1 MRVSALERKLF
12 LASGLAFTVFLTGCF
27 ATKQEL
33 DPMKSDISVLEK
45 QFMEV
50 QRDYARAKVAA
61 DETGTSG
68 SGVNE
73 KLSSM
78 DKRIGVLEKRLDALD
93 ARLAEI
99 KQPQQTVAPEP
110 MAPEPVVVEPDQ
122 GMGMSGGKP
131 EAEPRAPEPTKGM
144 VAAEGK
150 FNEAKKSY
158 SAGDL
163 DKAEAGFKEFLST
176 YPKDRLADDAQ
187 FYLGEIYFDR
197 KEYSRALTEYEG
209 VVNGYPLADRVPDA
223 LYNAGVV
230 NNQLNDSAKARE
242 FFMRVM
248 DNYPYSEA
256 AKKAR
261 QSLDNLK

>member
-1 MRVSALERKLF
+1 MRVSAPKSKLF
-12 LASGLAFTVFLTGCF
+12 LVSGLALTVLLTGCF

-61 DETGTSG
+61 DDTRTSG
-68 SGVNE
+68 DGVSE
-73 KLSSM
+73 KFASIDS
-78 DKRIGVLEKRLDALD
+78 RIDALEKRLDVLD

-99 KQPQQTVAPEP
+99 KQPQQTMAPEP
-110 MAPEPVVVEPDQ
+110 MAPEPVVVESDQ
-122 GMGMSGGKP
+122 GMAGGKS
-131 EAEPRAPEPTKGM
+131 EAEPKAPEPTKGM
-144 VAAEGK
+144 VDAEGK
-150 FNEAKKSY
+150 FNEAKNSY
-158 SAGDL
+158 TTGDL
-163 DKAEAGFKEFLST
+163 GRAEAGFKAFLST
-176 YPKDRLADDAQ
+176 YPNDRLADDAR
-187 FYLGEIYFDR
+187 FYLGEIYFES
-197 KEYSRALTEYEG
+197 KEYSQALTEYEG

-223 LYNAGVV
+223 LYKAGIV
-230 NNQLNDSAKARE
+230 NIQLNDTAKARD

-256 AKKAR
+256 AKKAK